1 MIVDDEPLA
10 IRALTRLLAAHPE
23 VELVGAA
30 GSLTEGRAAIE
41 AARPDAVFLDVDL
54 GEGDGFEL
62 MKTLG
67 APSRPAP
74 CVVFVTAHS
83 RHAVDAFAIEAADY
97 LLKPVTPERLA
108 DALRRLRRRL
118 ADAAKGGAGD
128 APPPEMLELRMPSR
142 TLLVEP
148 ARLAALTAEGD
159 FTRVHLADE
168 PSLLILR
175 TLSQF
180 EAQLPDPPFHRLGR
194 SVMVNLDRVRRIVAR
209 DRNLAHV
216 TLEGGEAPLALGRT
230 ASARLRAALAARRAE

>member
-10 IRALTRLLAAHPE
+10 IRALTRLLAAHPG

-74 CVVFVTAHS
+74 CPAPCVVFVTAHS

-108 DALRRLRRRL
+108 DS
-118 ADAAKGGAGD
+118 AKGGAGD
-128 APPPEMLELRMPSR
+128 APSPEMLELRMPSR

>member
-118 ADAAKGGAGD
+118 ADAAKGGAGA

>member
-1 MIVDDEPLA
+1 MRWSTPF
-10 IRALTRLLAAHPE
+10 ALRL
-23 VELVGAA
+23 
-30 GSLTEGRAAIE
+30 
-41 AARPDAVFLDVDL
+41 FL
-54 GEGDGFEL
+54 
-62 MKTLG
+62 
-67 APSRPAP
+67 
-74 CVVFVTAHS
+74 
-83 RHAVDAFAIEAADY
+83 AFAIEAADY

-118 ADAAKGGAGD
+118 ADSAKGGAGD

-180 EAQLPDPPFHRLGR
+180 GAQLPDPPFHRLGR